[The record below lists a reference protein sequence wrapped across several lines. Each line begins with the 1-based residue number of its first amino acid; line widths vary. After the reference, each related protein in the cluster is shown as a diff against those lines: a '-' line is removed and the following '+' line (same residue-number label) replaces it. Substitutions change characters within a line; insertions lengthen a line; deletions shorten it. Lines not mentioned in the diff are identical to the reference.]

1 MSVFSAAF
9 KITILS
15 AVLFF
20 VQPNSKVEAAL
31 PDGWPHAKSD
41 LKPDPNVIYG
51 TLENGLRYAVLAN
64 ETPKR
69 QASIRLLF
77 DVGSKHEY
85 DNERGMAHFIEHMA
99 FNGSKNVP
107 EGEMV
112 KMLERH
118 GLAFGADANAY
129 TSYEHTAYQLDLP
142 NMNPEVVDTAFL
154 LMRETASHVTF
165 DATAIE
171 RERGVV
177 LAEKRRINI
186 HAQRSADARLA
197 FTYPGTRMLERR
209 PIGTEEGIS
218 SVTRDQMRR
227 FYHQFYRPDN
237 AFLVLV
243 GDFDTAEMVAKIE
256 ATFADWQSVGEPRDT
271 AYAADPAAFVADT
284 NKARHF
290 ENDHD
295 RSSISITLSKPFEE
309 FEDNRANRTLSLEKF
324 AGNNI
329 FSKRLQ
335 NLRLEGKA
343 SYLGAGANLS
353 NFNKIARS
361 AYLGLFLEEEKW
373 EMGLQDAVTELNRA
387 LAYGFSDAELK
398 ELLANL
404 RTNFE
409 YGVSSADK
417 RDSAQLA
424 GGILNSFVSN
434 AVFTEPQT
442 SLDIF
447 NGFAKTISINT
458 VLTEFR
464 EQWTGAPFKLFFIS
478 KAPVENAGE
487 RLLRGFERSLALPV
501 EKPVEVTGKAFAY
514 NNFGTPGEVT
524 RKEQL
529 PFVNATAVR
538 FSNNVM
544 LNLKKTNLQKDT
556 VHMRLRFGRG
566 LLEVPKDKPG
576 IMTLMSGT
584 FTNGGVTAHSATEL
598 RKLLAGRTASAN
610 LDAGNDTFS
619 FRSAVTPKDVLIQL
633 QLWAAY
639 MTAPAYREEPITYFQ
654 QSIESLYHAL
664 DNTPGQV
671 ARFQT
676 GKYLY
681 GGDPRFYLPS
691 KEAIQRLTGEDLRA
705 FMSDALSNSAV
716 EISIVG
722 DIDIDAAIE
731 ATAATF
737 GALPEREP
745 APKQFAESRQVTF
758 PKAGLQTL
766 YHKGGK
772 DQAILQIYWPTAD
785 YSDLPRSAQLDLLRA
800 ALSDRIR
807 EAVREGLGTSYA
819 PRVSNVES
827 DVFPNFGYFS
837 MTVDAKPSDISRIAA
852 LVKSEI
858 TELIE
863 DGLSTDDIE
872 RARKPLLEGVEN
884 AKKNNGH
891 WLGRIS
897 RAQSDPKSLT
907 YLPTTLEAW
916 QQTDSA
922 ALQQLAAQ
930 YLRPDRAMEI
940 HILPRPDEA
949 AARGEATAP

>member
-1 MSVFSAAF
+1 MSVFSATF

-15 AVLFF
+15 AALLFAL
-20 VQPNSKVEAAL
+20 PNGKVEAAL
-31 PDGWPHAKSD
+31 PDDWPHAKSD
-41 LKPDPNVIYG
+41 LKPDPKVIYG

-64 ETPKR
+64 ETPRR

-85 DNERGMAHFIEHMA
+85 DNERGIAHFIEHMA

-129 TSYEHTAYQLDLP
+129 TSYEHTVYQLDLP

-171 RERGVV
+171 RERGIV
-177 LAEKRRINI
+177 LAEKRRTNI
-186 HAQRSADARLA
+186 HMQRSADARLA

-209 PIGTEEGIS
+209 PIGTEEGIA
-218 SVTRDQMRR
+218 SVTREQMQR
-227 FYHQFYRPDN
+227 FYYQFYRPDN

-243 GDFDTAEMVAKIE
+243 GDFDTMEMVSKIV
-256 ATFADWQSVGEPRDT
+256 ATFTDWQSVGEPRDT
-271 AYAADPAAFVADT
+271 AYAADPATLAADT

-290 ENDHD
+290 ENNHD
-295 RSSISITLSKPFEE
+295 RTSISITLSKPFEE
-309 FEDNRANRTLSLEKF
+309 LEDNRTNRILSLEEF

-353 NFNKIARS
+353 NFNRIARS

-373 EMGLQDAVTELNRA
+373 EMGLQDAITELNRA
-387 LAYGFSDAELK
+387 LAYGFSSAELK

-417 RDSAQLA
+417 RNSAQLA
-424 GGILNSFVSN
+424 GGILNSFLGN
-434 AVFTEPQT
+434 TVFTNPQT

-447 NGFAKTISINT
+447 NDFAKTISINT
-458 VLTEFR
+458 VSTEFR

-478 KAPVENAGE
+478 KAPVENAE
-487 RLLRGFERSLALPV
+487 EKLLGGFEEFLTLPV
-501 EKPVEVTGKAFAY
+501 EKPAEETEKTFAY
-514 NNFGTPGEVT
+514 KDFGTPGKIAH
-524 RKEQL
+524 KEEL
-529 PFVNATAVR
+529 PLVDATAVR
-538 FSNNVM
+538 FANNVM
-544 LNLKKTNLQKDT
+544 LNLKKTDLQKDT

-598 RKLLAGRTASAN
+598 RKILAGRTASAN
-610 LDAGNDTFS
+610 LNAGNDTFS
-619 FRSAVTPKDVLIQL
+619 FRSAVTAKDVLIQL

-639 MTAPAYREEPITYFQ
+639 MTAPAYREEPITYFR

-671 ARFQT
+671 ARFQI

-681 GGDPRFYLPS
+681 DGDPRFYLPS
-691 KEAIQRLTGEDLRA
+691 KEAIQRLTGEDLQD
-705 FMSDALSNSAV
+705 FMRDALTNSAV

-722 DIDIDAAIE
+722 DIDMDAAIE

-737 GALPEREP
+737 GALPKREP
-745 APKQFAESRQVTF
+745 VPKKFTASRQVAF

-785 YSDLPRSAQLDLLRA
+785 YSDLQRSAQLDLLRA

-819 PRVSNVES
+819 PSVGNMES
-827 DVFPNFGYFS
+827 DVFPDFGYFS
-837 MTVDAKPSDISRIAA
+837 MAVDAKPSDISRITA
-852 LVKSEI
+852 LVKNEI

-863 DGLSTDDIE
+863 NGLSADDIE

-897 RAQSDPKSLT
+897 RAQSIPKSLA
-907 YLPTTLEAW
+907 YLPTILEAW
-916 QQTDSA
+916 QHTDSA
-922 ALQQLAAQ
+922 ALQQLADQ
-930 YLRPDRAMEI
+930 YLRPDRALEI
-940 HILPRPDEA
+940 HILPRSIKATTE
-949 AARGEATAP
+949 GEASAP